1 MGKEKSYTNKFS
13 ELSKASILVAEGKG
27 AKFSGIPNRSSTI
40 VCIGVQWN
48 HSDLSGC
55 APKVGSGRRRYTEC
69 IAHAH

>member
-13 ELSKASILVAEGKG
+13 ELSKASILVAGGKG

-48 HSDLSGC
+48 HSDLSG
-55 APKVGSGRRRYTEC
+55 SGRWRYTEC